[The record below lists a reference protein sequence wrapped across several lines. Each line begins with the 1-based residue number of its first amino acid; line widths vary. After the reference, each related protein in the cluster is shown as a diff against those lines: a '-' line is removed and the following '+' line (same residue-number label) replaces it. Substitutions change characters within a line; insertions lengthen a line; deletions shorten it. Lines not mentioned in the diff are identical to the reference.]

1 MKKKIMKFN
10 IKSVVIL
17 PVEKGGYMV
26 KLKGG
31 VDGKESLSVY
41 VGSFK
46 SCVDYAL
53 DIIVPQEQN
62 FYDRMEGK
70 NDL

>member
-1 MKKKIMKFN
+1 MKFN
-10 IKSVVIL
+10 IKSVTIL

-26 KLKGG
+26 KLRGG
-31 VDGKESLSVY
+31 IDGKESLSVY

-53 DIIVPQEQN
+53 DIIVPVEQN
-62 FYDRMEGK
+62 FYDRREEK
-70 NDL
+70 NDLRF